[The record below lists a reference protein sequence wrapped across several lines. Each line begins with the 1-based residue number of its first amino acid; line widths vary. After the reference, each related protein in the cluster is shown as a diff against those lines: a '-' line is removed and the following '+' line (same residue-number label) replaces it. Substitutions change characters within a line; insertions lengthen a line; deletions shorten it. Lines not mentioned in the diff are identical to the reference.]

1 MLGFLAKIKEI
12 SETLFKIIYDSL
24 IHVFK
29 AKAKF
34 ENRLIW
40 QNEIKCD
47 TQQRVSFIAKNVSTY
62 LA

>member
-1 MLGFLAKIKEI
+1 VLGFLAKIKEI
-12 SETLFKIIYDSL
+12 SETLFKIIHASL

-40 QNEIKCD
+40 QNVKIILIEDKCMREETEI
-47 TQQRVSFIAKNVSTY
+47 
-62 LA
+62 

>member
-12 SETLFKIIYDSL
+12 SETLFKIIHGSL

-34 ENRLIW
+34 ENSLIW
-40 QNEIKCD
+40 QNVKIILIEDKCMREETEI
-47 TQQRVSFIAKNVSTY
+47 
-62 LA
+62 